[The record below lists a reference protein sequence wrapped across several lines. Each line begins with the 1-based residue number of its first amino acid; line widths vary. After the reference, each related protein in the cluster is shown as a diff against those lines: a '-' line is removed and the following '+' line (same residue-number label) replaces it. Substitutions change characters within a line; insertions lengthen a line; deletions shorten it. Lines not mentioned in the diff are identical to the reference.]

1 MNVSRNGQR
10 VLHALA
16 QGGCIRHY
24 KDENGRIVEI
34 ECLTREGWL
43 LSLCTLELFA
53 ALRRKG
59 LVASSNGG
67 PYRITR
73 TGLEAVRSRPD
84 NR

>member
-1 MNVSRNGQR
+1 VNVSRNGQR

-16 QGGCIRHY
+16 QGGVIRLR
-24 KDENGRIVEI
+24 KDEDNRISTI

-43 LSLCTLELFA
+43 LSLCTLDLFK
-53 ALRRKG
+53 ALHRIG
-59 LVASSNGG
+59 LIASSSGG

-73 TGLEAVRSRPD
+73 QGLQAVRSRPG

>member
-16 QGGCIRHY
+16 QGGVIRLH
-24 KDENGRIVEI
+24 KDENGRFSDVECI
-34 ECLTREGWL
+34 TREGWL
-43 LSLCTLELFA
+43 LTLCTMELFRS
-53 ALRRKG
+53 LRSKG
-59 LVASSNGG
+59 LVASTNGG

-73 TGLEAVRSRPD
+73 LGLSVVRSRPD

>member
-16 QGGCIRHY
+16 QGGVIRHF
-24 KDENGRIVEI
+24 KDEHNRISTI

-43 LSLCTLELFA
+43 LSLCTLDLFK

-59 LVASSNGG
+59 LIASSNSG

-73 TGLEAVRSRPD
+73 QGLQAVRSRPD

>member
-16 QGGCIRHY
+16 QGGVIRLY
-24 KDENGRIVEI
+24 KDENGRFSEV

-43 LSLCTLELFA
+43 LSLCTMDLFKM
-53 ALRRKG
+53 LRRKG

-73 TGLEAVRSRPD
+73 LGLSAVRSRPD